1 MPGVASILLLVAHEA
16 LETERDIQ
24 GAVEEEEVGGVVAKE
39 AVEVVGMKPGEELLD
54 RRVVELALSGFVESS
69 VRRLRV
75 RSKLRAGALHLRP
88 PHFLP
93 PTTVR
98 SAASP

>member
-1 MPGVASILLLVAHEA
+1 MDYRAKFRMSYASGRNSGAVLALERTLDIGGDAIPGVASILLLVAHEA

-54 RRVVELALSGFVESS
+54 RRVVAFFQLA
-69 VRRLRV
+69 
-75 RSKLRAGALHLRP
+75 A
-88 PHFLP
+88 
-93 PTTVR
+93 
-98 SAASP
+98 